1 MARIVCGVCKGTSH
15 NAVSEELGWKSL
27 KSRRLAIK
35 DKHFAK
41 ICTECAPEYLCE
53 LLPTTSDDHPQR
65 SLRNEYDLKE
75 IKSRTE
81 TFRGSF
87 IPDATKRYNNNQ
99 KGSVKDDN
107 NNKAVTMN
115 RKLFEYGNRTTV
127 IKHAQLRMKCSLLI
141 GPLYDMHVVNCQC
154 GFHFEDSNHFFFSC
168 PLLRAERIA
177 LLTNLPK

>member
-41 ICTECAPEYLCE
+41 ICNECAPEYLCE
-53 LLPTTSDDHPQR
+53 LLPTTSDEHHQR
-65 SLRNEYDLKE
+65 SLRNENDLKE

-115 RKLFEYGNRTTV
+115 RKLLNMV
-127 IKHAQLRMKCSLLI
+127 IEQQ
-141 GPLYDMHVVNCQC
+141 PLNML
-154 GFHFEDSNHFFFSC
+154 S
-168 PLLRAERIA
+168 
-177 LLTNLPK
+177 

>member
-1 MARIVCGVCKGTSH
+1 MVEMLTFQRILSWMWL
-15 NAVSEELGWKSL
+15 ELFVGFVRAQVTMQYLRNWAGKSL

-65 SLRNEYDLKE
+65 SLRNENDPKE

-87 IPDATKRYNNNQ
+87 IPDAAKRYNNNQ

-115 RKLFEYGNRTTV
+115 RKLLNMV
-127 IKHAQLRMKCSLLI
+127 IEQQ
-141 GPLYDMHVVNCQC
+141 PLNML
-154 GFHFEDSNHFFFSC
+154 S
-168 PLLRAERIA
+168 
-177 LLTNLPK
+177 